1 MQTRR
6 AFLRQAGVLTATGI
20 IGNHVLSAAAAGQRS
35 VTLPFE
41 NGARELVAF
50 PEKRPLIVL
59 TARPPQLE
67 TPFAVFNEGLLTPN
81 DAFFVRY
88 HWSGLPLSIDPA
100 AYRLRSAATSKSAGA
115 VARRAAP
122 RRRSRRSRRGQPVL
136 GQQPRRTSRRAST
149 AASSRTA
156 RWEMP
161 DGPACR

>member
-1 MQTRR
+1 MIDARLEAGVRLGRTMPTRR
-6 AFLRQAGVLTATGI
+6 AFLRHAGVLTATGI

-50 PEKRPLIVL
+50 PQKRPLIVL

-88 HWSGLPLSIDPA
+88 HWSGLPHVDRSRGLPA
-100 AYRLRSAATSKSAGA
+100 EASAATSTLPWSC
-115 VARRAAP
+115 RSTPCAALAIP
-122 RRRSRRSRRGQPVL
+122 SI
-136 GQQPRRTSRRAST
+136 
-149 AASSRTA
+149 SS
-156 RWEMP
+156 P
-161 DGPACR
+161 